1 LGSLPRL
8 KRTARFRYGL
18 LMGVGI
24 SILELTR
31 PYEGLL
37 LCLPVAVALGL
48 WAWKG
53 KNRPHPMV
61 LARRAALPLA
71 LVVAAG
77 AWLAYYDWKAFG
89 SPTTLPYTVD
99 RKSYAIA
106 PYYVWQQPNPEPAY
120 RHAVMRSF
128 YEKGEMEFYWRCHS
142 VKGFVPYTLEK
153 VGFMFLFYSGFVLF
167 IPMIMAR
174 RVFLDRRIRFL
185 VVCVAILAAGMAI
198 EIYLLTHYV
207 APFTAA
213 FYAIGLQA
221 MRHLRLWKPEGKPV
235 GLAMTRFMVTAC
247 VLLTGVRV
255 FAQPLGIA
263 SPSWTHCNWNLV
275 WFGPEHY
282 GVERAQIAAQLEKM
296 PGPQLVIVR
305 YRSEHNPLDEWVYN
319 SADIDASKIVWA
331 REMDAANNLE
341 LIRYYKGRTVWLVE
355 PDAIPARISLYPTQ
369 DLYPAQE
376 SNR

>member
-1 LGSLPRL
+1 
-8 KRTARFRYGL
+8 
-18 LMGVGI
+18 
-24 SILELTR
+24 
-31 PYEGLL
+31 
-37 LCLPVAVALGL
+37 
-48 WAWKG
+48 
-53 KNRPHPMV
+53 
-61 LARRAALPLA
+61 
-71 LVVAAG
+71 
-77 AWLAYYDWKAFG
+77 
-89 SPTTLPYTVD
+89 
-99 RKSYAIA
+99 
-106 PYYVWQQPNPEPAY
+106 
-120 RHAVMRSF
+120 
-128 YEKGEMEFYWRCHS
+128 
-142 VKGFVPYTLEK
+142 
-153 VGFMFLFYSGFVLF
+153 
-167 IPMIMAR
+167 
-174 RVFLDRRIRFL
+174 
-185 VVCVAILAAGMAI
+185 
-198 EIYLLTHYV
+198 
-207 APFTAA
+207 
-213 FYAIGLQA
+213 
-221 MRHLRLWKPEGKPV
+221 
-235 GLAMTRFMVTAC
+235 
-247 VLLTGVRV
+247 LLTGVRV